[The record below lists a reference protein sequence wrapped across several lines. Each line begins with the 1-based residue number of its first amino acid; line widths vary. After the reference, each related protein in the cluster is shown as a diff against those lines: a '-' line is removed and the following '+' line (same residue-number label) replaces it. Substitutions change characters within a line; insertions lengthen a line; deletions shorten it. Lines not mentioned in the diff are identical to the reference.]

1 MSPSCKYRKSERQ
14 EWTPP
19 PRSKKKKITDDDVAE
34 AQRTIDRVKRKDL
47 AAGQDGHEEEREE
60 VEDPSD
66 QLEALSL

>member
-1 MSPSCKYRKSERQ
+1 MRRATAAQCLRNP
-14 EWTPP
+14 WL
-19 PRSKKKKITDDDVAE
+19 KITDDDVAE